1 MSATRLRWV
10 LLALI
15 AVVGGL
21 LFGLT
26 GTTGARSGISFVGG
40 VAMVVGALEFGTF
53 NIRFTGRYLPRMT
66 LAVALL
72 SYVTTT
78 VALGLVLAAS
88 SPRVVDGRAVAVGLF
103 AGLSAWIGTEIA
115 RARVRSEAP

>member
-1 MSATRLRWV
+1 VTATGVRWS

-15 AVVGGL
+15 AVVGGA
-21 LFGLT
+21 LFGWFGPLGT
-26 GTTGARSGISFVGG
+26 GSGISFVGG

-53 NIRFTGRYLPRMT
+53 NIRFAGRYVPRLT

-103 AGLSAWIGTEIA
+103 AGLSTWIGTEIA